1 MSEEIK
7 FGTDGW
13 RGMIAKDFTFDNVN
27 LVAGAIALYI
37 NKRGFSDKGI
47 VIGYDKRFLSEQF
60 AESTAEI
67 MLRYGIPVFLSDKPI
82 PTPVAAYAIKAYNT
96 AGAVMITA
104 SHNPPYYNG
113 MKYIPEYAG
122 PALPHITEEIEDNL
136 KKIIREGNRKLDFE
150 GEDILGRCRIKLFN
164 IDEIYLEHIKQL
176 IPFESMRKEKLKVII
191 DPMYGAGIGYLKD
204 LVDDLGWSSL
214 EINNKNDPLF
224 GGNLPEPTSD
234 RLVSLR
240 EWVIKTNATFGL
252 ALDGDADRFGVIDSD
267 GSYISS
273 NQVLYILLNY
283 LINRKGLRGPVCRT
297 VATTHMLDI
306 IAERYHMD
314 MIETPVGFKYIGEC
328 LFNKGAILGG
338 EESGGLS
345 IKGHIPEKDGILAN
359 ALMAGVSV
367 SEGKSFR
374 EIINDIQSVFGHRVS
389 NRLDIN
395 CSSDKKQEILD
406 KMATF
411 TPDKLMGK
419 KVVETITIDGL
430 KHVMEDGSWFLVRP
444 SGTESLFRIYAE
456 AADKKEVEG
465 IQKEVRDSL
474 GL

>member
-13 RGMIAKDFTFDNVN
+13 RGIIAKDFTFDNVN

-37 NKRGFSDKGI
+37 NRRGLSDKG
-47 VIGYDKRFLSEQF
+47 VVVGYDKRFLSEQF
-60 AESTAEI
+60 AESTAEV
-67 MLRYGIPVFLSDKPI
+67 LARHGIPVFLSDKPV
-82 PTPVAAYAIKAYNT
+82 PTPVAAYAIKVYDT

-122 PALPHITEEIEDNL
+122 PALPHITGEIEENL
-136 KKIIREGNRKLDFE
+136 KKIISKSDRGIYFK
-150 GEDILGRCRIKLFN
+150 GKHILGKHIIKRFN

-176 IPFESMRKEKLKVII
+176 IPFDDMRKVKLKVII
-191 DPMYGAGIGYLKD
+191 DPMYGAGIGYLKN
-204 LVDDLGWSSL
+204 LFDDLGWSAR
-214 EINNKNDPLF
+214 EINNKDDPLF

-234 RLVSLR
+234 RLTTLR
-240 EWVIKTNATFGL
+240 EWVIKTNAAFGL

-297 VATTHMLDI
+297 VATTHMLDV
-306 IAERYHMD
+306 IAEKYGMNI
-314 MIETPVGFKYIGEC
+314 IETPVGFKYIGEC
-328 LFNKGAILGG
+328 LFKERAILGG

-345 IKGHIPEKDGILAN
+345 IIGHIPEKDGILAN

-367 SEGKSFR
+367 LEGKSFKD
-374 EIINDIQSVFGHRVS
+374 IINDIKSVFGYKVS
-389 NRLDIN
+389 KRLDIN
-395 CSSDKKQEILD
+395 CSREKKQEILD
-406 KMATF
+406 KMTTF
-411 TPDKLMGK
+411 KPDKLIDK

-430 KHVMEDGSWFLVRP
+430 KHVMEDGSWCLVRP
-444 SGTESLFRIYAE
+444 SGTEALFRIYAE
-456 AADKKEVEG
+456 AGDIAEVEG
-465 IQKEVRDSL
+465 IQNEVRDSL